1 MALTGMKQTG
11 MKQTG
16 MKQTATALTP
26 TKLIATQLTGFTPS
40 GCSLS
45 ATEPMPPATLAP
57 RPIGS
62 LNRATRSRRRASA
75 ASLPVY
81 PAMTPGM
88 RSRAKL

>member
-11 MKQTG
+11 MKQTATTL
-16 MKQTATALTP
+16 TATKP
-26 TKLIATQLTGFTPS
+26 IATQLTGFNPS
-40 GCSLS
+40 VLSPS
-45 ATEPMPPATLAP
+45 ATEPMPPATLAA

-62 LNRATRSRRRASA
+62 LNRATRSRRRAA
-75 ASLPVY
+75 AGSLPVY